1 MKTLAAAAP
10 DARPDRPA
18 TAILHDEPNV
28 RVIAFHLLAGQRV
41 PPHDS
46 TSTVVV
52 QVIAG
57 TGTFTGDGARV
68 VLGPGESAVY
78 APGETHG
85 IEAGEGPL
93 HFVALV
99 TPRPS

>member
-1 MKTLAAAAP
+1 MKRLATAAP
-10 DARPDRPA
+10 EARPDRPA

-28 RVIAFHLLAGQRV
+28 RVIAFHLSAGQRV

-46 TSTVVV
+46 ASTVVV
-52 QVIAG
+52 QVISG
-57 TGTFTGDGARV
+57 TGTFTGDGARA

-78 APGETHG
+78 APGERHA
-85 IEAGEGPL
+85 IEAGEEAL
-93 HFVALV
+93 HFIALV